1 MDEQNEKIEG
11 GEVKIKLPTSKK
23 LENFWYYYKWHTIV
37 GVFLVFVAVVLL
49 LQTCGKVKTDAY
61 ILYAGPHDVSRV
73 AQNGDISEYESMLS
87 TFKRVCKDQD
97 GDGLTT
103 IALLDLFVVNQSEA
117 NRLLEENPGSEINA
131 ALVKEDTDTL
141 QQKLVVGEYY
151 LCFLSER
158 LFFEYEEAYEGKLFA
173 PIAAY
178 TKDGGEYE
186 YASEHGIYLSSLPF
200 SELPTIADLPS
211 DTVVC
216 IRRFGGFGMGNDEDQ
231 FKVSEEIL
239 RNILSYGISN

>member
-73 AQNGDISEYESMLS
+73 AQNGDISEYESILS

-103 IALLDLFVVNQSEA
+103 IALLDLLVVNQSEA

-131 ALVKEDTDTL
+131 ALATPEVTGNFSLLT
-141 QQKLVVGEYY
+141 QK
-151 LCFLSER
+151 CNR
-158 LFFEYEEAYEGKLFA
+158 LEEIKQLLDSLYEEYETL
-173 PIAAY
+173 I
-178 TKDGGEYE
+178 
-186 YASEHGIYLSSLPF
+186 
-200 SELPTIADLPS
+200 
-211 DTVVC
+211 
-216 IRRFGGFGMGNDEDQ
+216 
-231 FKVSEEIL
+231 
-239 RNILSYGISN
+239 